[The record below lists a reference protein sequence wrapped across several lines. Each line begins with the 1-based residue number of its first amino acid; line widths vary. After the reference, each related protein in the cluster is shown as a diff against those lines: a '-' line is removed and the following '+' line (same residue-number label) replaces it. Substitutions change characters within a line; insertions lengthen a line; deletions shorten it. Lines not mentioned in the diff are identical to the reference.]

1 MNELVLNRRSGGL
14 FAASEQSLRTPNGTG
29 RARAPPGPG
38 RATAEGGAASAR
50 AEPGSSGLLH
60 GNGPT
65 DQDHE
70 LITPRGLAATG
81 FRRRKGS
88 RTARTSEHG
97 SRVPTRDQ
105 PREACQARPERSG
118 RQLIVARM
126 VARLTYLLAAAP
138 PLGAPFACLDCASQP
153 QETCRVTAQV
163 GCPRPPRSRTI
174 ALDNLVQRALR
185 QR

>member
-14 FAASEQSLRTPNGTG
+14 FAASEQSLRTSNGTG
-29 RARAPPGPG
+29 RARAPPGPD
-38 RATAEGGAASAR
+38 RATAEGGGAPSAR

-60 GNGPT
+60 GNDPT

-70 LITPRGLAATG
+70 LITPRGLAASG

-138 PLGAPFACLDCASQP
+138 PLGAPFACLGCAPPP
-153 QETCRVTAQV
+153 QETSWVAARA
-163 GCPRPPRSRTI
+163 GCPRPPRSLTI
-174 ALDNLVQRALR
+174 ALDNLG
-185 QR
+185 

>member
-1 MNELVLNRRSGGL
+1 MNELILNRRSGGL
-14 FAASEQSLRTPNGTG
+14 FAASEQSLRTPNGAG
-29 RARAPPGPG
+29 RARQGSAPTPE
-38 RATAEGGAASAR
+38 EGGGARVAR
-50 AEPGSSGLLH
+50 AEHGSSGLVH
-60 GNGPT
+60 GNALT

-70 LITPRGLAATG
+70 LITPRGLAASG
-81 FRRRKGS
+81 FRRRKGT

-138 PLGAPFACLDCASQP
+138 RVGAPFACLDRAPPP
-153 QETCRVTAQV
+153 QETSRATARE
-163 GCPRPPRSRTI
+163 GCPRPP
-174 ALDNLVQRALR
+174 
-185 QR
+185 

>member
-14 FAASEQSLRTPNGTG
+14 FAASEQSLQTPNGVG
-29 RARAPPGPG
+29 RARAPPGPD
-38 RATAEGGAASAR
+38 RAPAEGGGAPSAR

-70 LITPRGLAATG
+70 LITPRGLAAIG
-81 FRRRKGS
+81 IRRRKGS

-105 PREACQARPERSG
+105 PREACQARPYGLADNRSG
-118 RQLIVARM
+118 ARM
-126 VARLTYLLAAAP
+126 VARLSCIRRRRP
-138 PLGAPFACLDCASQP
+138 NWGA
-153 QETCRVTAQV
+153 V
-163 GCPRPPRSRTI
+163 RT
-174 ALDNLVQRALR
+174 
-185 QR
+185 